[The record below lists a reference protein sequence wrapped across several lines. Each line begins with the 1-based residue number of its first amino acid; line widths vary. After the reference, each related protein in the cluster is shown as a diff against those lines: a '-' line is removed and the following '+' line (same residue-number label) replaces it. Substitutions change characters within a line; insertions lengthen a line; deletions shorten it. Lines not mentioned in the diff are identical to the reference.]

1 MLAGSLLWGSWN
13 SYIQEIASGAWAMTE
28 TLIQRCARIGTS
40 TWSDALDEFEID
52 GVVRGVQQRS
62 GQGRFAAF
70 AVTARGAVGPLGTHR
85 LDEFAVGQMLGAVSG
100 GEVLAVEM
108 GGAEV
113 STFGGMAALAAA
125 SRGFAAVVID
135 GGCRDIEDIRNT
147 GLWLASRAVT
157 PISGKRRVRLHAI
170 GEPASIGGV
179 TVRQGEMIIG
189 DATGIIAVPSG
200 ALSDVLTRAEA
211 LHALDGK
218 IESAIRDGKSLTEA
232 VKLTG
237 YV

>member
-1 MLAGSLLWGSWN
+1 MAEN
-13 SYIQEIASGAWAMTE
+13 MIE
-28 TLIQRCARIGTS
+28 RCARIGTS
-40 TWSDALDEFEID
+40 TWSDALDDLAID
-52 GVVRGVQQRS
+52 GVVRGIQQRS

-70 AVTARGAVGPLGTHR
+70 AVTARGATGPLGTYR
-85 LDEFAVGQMLGAVSG
+85 LEEFAVGQMLGAVNA
-100 GEVLAVEM
+100 GEVLMVDM

-125 SRGFAAVVID
+125 SRRFAAVVID
-135 GGCRDIEDIRNT
+135 GGCRDIDDIRNT

-170 GEPASIGGV
+170 GEPATIGGV
-179 TVRQGEMIIG
+179 TIRQGDVIIG
-189 DATGIIAVPSG
+189 DATGIVAVPRG
-200 ALSDVLTRAEA
+200 ALNDVLTRAEV
-211 LHALDGK
+211 LHALDCK
-218 IESAIRDGKSLTEA
+218 MEAAIRDGKTLAEA

>member
-1 MLAGSLLWGSWN
+1 MAGD
-13 SYIQEIASGAWAMTE
+13 IIE
-28 TLIQRCARIGTS
+28 RCVRIGTS
-40 TWSDALDEFEID
+40 TWSDALDDLGID

-70 AVTARGAVGPLGTHR
+70 AATARGAAGSLGSYR
-85 LDEFAVGQMLGAVSG
+85 LEEFAVGQMLGAVQG
-100 GEVLAVEM
+100 GEVLVVDM

-113 STFGGMAALAAA
+113 STFGGMAALAAT
-125 SRGFAAVVID
+125 SRRFAAVVID
-135 GGCRDIEDIRNT
+135 GGCRDIDEIRST

-157 PISGKRRVRLHAI
+157 PTSGKRRVRLHAI
-170 GEPASIGGV
+170 GEPATVGGV
-179 TVRQGEMIIG
+179 TIRHGDMIIG
-189 DATGIIAVPSG
+189 DATGIIAVPKE
-200 ALSDVLTRAEA
+200 ALADVLTKAEA

-218 IESAIRDGKSLTEA
+218 MEAAIRDGKTLAEA